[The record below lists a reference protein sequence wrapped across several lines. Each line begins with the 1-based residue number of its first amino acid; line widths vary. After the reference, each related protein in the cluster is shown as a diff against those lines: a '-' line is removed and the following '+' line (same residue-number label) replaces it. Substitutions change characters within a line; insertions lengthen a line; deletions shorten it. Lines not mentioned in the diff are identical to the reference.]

1 MSETNDNIPETNNLS
16 EQFKLKEIYY
26 NCSECKSHI
35 EILTLNENENTIEF
49 KCVKNNHKVKMAIR
63 EYIDKMK
70 KFNDKIINTDICSIK
85 DNHNNYECY
94 CLDK

>member
-16 EQFKLKEIYY
+16 EQFKLKVLYY

-35 EILTLNENENTIEF
+35 EILTLNENGSTIEF
-49 KCVKNNHKVKMAIR
+49 KYIKKNHKVKMTIR

-70 KFNDKIINTDICSIK
+70 KFNDKIIKTNI
-85 DNHNNYECY
+85 
-94 CLDK
+94 